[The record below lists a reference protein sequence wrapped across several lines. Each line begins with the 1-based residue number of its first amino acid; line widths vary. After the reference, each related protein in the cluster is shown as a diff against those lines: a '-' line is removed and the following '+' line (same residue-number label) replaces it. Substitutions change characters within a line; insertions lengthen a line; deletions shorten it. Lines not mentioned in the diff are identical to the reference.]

1 MIPGVNNDLMN
12 QIVSGFERLNKSF
25 TAAGHQPIMA
35 GKTGMAAFSALNV
48 DPVIYSITADKKMF
62 KLTGNMPNEKT
73 NTLVHEW
80 RMMTASGSVGAD
92 LFSVEQTNFLEDAGK
107 YEVVAEPLKLIGTQR
122 SVGSV
127 VEMVADAG
135 GYSAGFEPYKQAEV
149 EASTQI
155 AKADELAAYEG
166 ADYYIDAAGEIDAQL
181 PLNAF
186 NAFGNL
192 KNPKAIRSYRGLQS
206 IIRKGDQSTYGI
218 PGDFIGFG
226 NNTSVVFNNEQA
238 SLDQTSLDKVG
249 LSLAN
254 NAADVSSTEGH
265 LTPAQASA
273 LRTSLLAFQRLDM
286 YAKGTVTGP
295 VADLARPDGSIG
307 FMTGSGMLEL
317 CGALLKNSIVQ
328 IPVPSQLG
336 QGQAPNS
343 PAAPTVSQTAGS
355 TYLAAAQTVM
365 FAVQAVN
372 IYGRSYPIYTAVITV
387 GVAGNSINLSIPADA
402 MVAEYH
408 VFMTNPA
415 GPSTADRVRFVGRI
429 QAAQSGATV
438 FKYIGAIRPGFETAV
453 FMPKD
458 EARAKSLSL
467 GPILSRVEVN
477 PFGLNKTIMW
487 FAIKAIKVVF
497 PRRFA
502 LVDNCGFT
510 NLK

>member
-1 MIPGVNNDLMN
+1 MIPGVNGDLMN
-12 QIVSGFERLNKSF
+12 EIVSGLERLNKSF

-35 GKTGMAAFSALNV
+35 GKTGTAAFAALNV

-62 KLTGNMPNEKT
+62 KLTGQMPNEKSSS
-73 NTLVHEW
+73 LVHEW

-107 YEVVAEPLKLIGTQR
+107 YEVVAEPLKLLGTQR
-122 SVGSV
+122 SVGSI

-135 GYSAGFEPYKQAEV
+135 GYAPGFEPYKQAEV
-149 EASTQI
+149 EAATQI
-155 AKADELAAYEG
+155 ARADELAAYEG
-166 ADYYIDAAGEIDAQL
+166 ADYYIAADGSIDAQL

-192 KNPKAIRSYRGLQS
+192 KNPKAIRSYRGIQS
-206 IIRKGDQSTYGI
+206 IVRKGDQSSYGI

-226 NNTSVVFNNEQA
+226 NSTSVVFDNQQA
-238 SLDQTSLDKVG
+238 SLDQASLDKVG

-273 LRTSLLAFQRLDM
+273 LRTSLLAFQRFDG

-295 VADLARPDGSIG
+295 VADLARQDGSIG
-307 FMTGSGMLEL
+307 FMTGSGMLDL
-317 CGALLKNSIVQ
+317 VGALMKNSVVQ
-328 IPVPSQLG
+328 VPIPSQLG
-336 QGQAPNS
+336 QGQAPNQ
-343 PAAPTVSQTAGS
+343 PAAPTVTQAAGS
-355 TYLAAAQTVM
+355 TYLALNQTVM

-372 IYGRSYPIYTAVITV
+372 IYGRSYPVYSAVVTV
-387 GVAGNSINLSIPADA
+387 GAAGNSISLSIPQDA

-408 VFMTNPA
+408 VFMTNPS
-415 GPSTADRVRFVGRI
+415 GPATSDRVRFIGRI
-429 QAAQSGATV
+429 QAAQAGATV
-438 FKYIGAIRPGFETAV
+438 FKYVGAIRPGFETAV

-458 EARAKSLSL
+458 ESRAKCLSL
-467 GPILSRVEVN
+467 GPILNRVEVN

-502 LVDNCGFT
+502 IVDNCGFT
-510 NLK
+510 SL